1 MKSTQKFLKLLAMAF
16 IVSAT
21 IVGCNDDDDGDSVSG
36 ADLTG
41 ESKTYTL
48 SSVSNPAISGTV
60 KLEERR
66 DHATVVTI
74 DLNGTT
80 AGNTHPAHIHA
91 NSAAETG
98 DIIIDLNAVDGA
110 TGISTTVVR
119 EREDGSTVLYDDL
132 LDIDG
137 YLNVHLSAADLTT
150 LIAQGDIGGNELSAT
165 SRTFN
170 LTAANASGITGTVKM
185 TKRVNGNTLVMVDL
199 DGASDT
205 GEYPV
210 YIYNNNIANGG
221 PIAVNLT
228 TVRGTSGN
236 VSYTNVYELNN
247 GTALT
252 YDNLNAFNGHVL
264 VSASPAAPTT
274 YVAQTNI
281 GSNN

>member
-21 IVGCNDDDDGDSVSG
+21 IVGCNDDDDDKNG
-36 ADLTG
+36 AKLTG

-98 DIIIDLNAVDGA
+98 DIIIDLNSVDGA
-110 TGISTTVVR
+110 TGISTTVVKKR
-119 EREDGSTVLYDDL
+119 NNGTSVSYEDL
-132 LDIDG
+132 LDING

-150 LIAQGDIGGNELSAT
+150 LIAQADIGENELTAT
-165 SRTFN
+165 TRTFN
-170 LTAANASGITGTVKM
+170 LVAANASGITGTVKM
-185 TKRVNGNTLVMVDL
+185 TKRVNGNSLVMVDL
-199 DGASDT
+199 DGASGT

-210 YIYNNNIANGG
+210 SIYNNNIANGG

-252 YDNLNAFNGHVL
+252 YDNLNTFNGHIL